1 MFTSK
6 KIKQDE
12 QVFLNLLYDF
22 VLSENITDRERKIGL
37 LAKKDVENGKYL
49 LAVVN
54 KVSSSMQ
61 KEAMK
66 NGLSIDASS
75 FYKKLGPIITS
86 IAPIGLNRGSM
97 LVNNSYLDWLYYK
110 LSSSF
115 HF

>member
-6 KIKQDE
+6 KIKRDE

-97 LVNNSYLDWLYYK
+97 LVNNSYLD
-110 LSSSF
+110 
-115 HF
+115 